1 MPRSRRIVE
10 RLFVGTLVVASCV
23 GCSNMNNTQKG
34 AAVGGLG
41 GAAVGAIVGKQLGN
55 TGAGAAIGGL
65 TGLAGGALIGKA
77 EDNAEERDNAMRTA
91 AYEHNMRVRQA
102 NAVSNS
108 DIVNMSQ
115 NGVTENIICNEIRTR
130 GGHFDTSPSAI
141 IYLQKSGV
149 SDRVIEAMQNSSSH

>member
-1 MPRSRRIVE
+1 MSRSRRIVE
-10 RLFVGTLVVASCV
+10 RLFAGTLVVACCL

-41 GAAVGAIVGKQLGN
+41 GAAVGAVVGKQLGN

-65 TGLAGGALIGKA
+65 AGLAGGALVGKA

-91 AYEHNMRVRQA
+91 AYERSMRERQA
-102 NAVSNS
+102 NAISNS

-115 NGVTENIICNEIRTR
+115 NNVSETVICNEIRTL
-130 GGHFDTSPSAI
+130 GGQFDTSPSAI

-149 SDRVIEAMQNSSSH
+149 